1 MPEVP
6 VPPGQEDTRYFI
18 MDDDDDDLYDEPTD
32 NDGKFAARGQKND
45 NCVVQ

>member
-18 MDDDDDDLYDEPTD
+18 MDDEEDLYGEQPDK
-32 NDGKFAARGQKND
+32 DGKFAEGGQKRD